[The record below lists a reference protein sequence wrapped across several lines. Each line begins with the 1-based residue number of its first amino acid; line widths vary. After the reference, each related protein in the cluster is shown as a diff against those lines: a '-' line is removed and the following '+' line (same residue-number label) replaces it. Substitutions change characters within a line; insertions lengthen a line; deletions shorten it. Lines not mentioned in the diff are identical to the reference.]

1 MRRREF
7 ITLLGGAA
15 APSLFW
21 PLTARAQQPQSMLIG
36 MLAREDDP
44 AGRARVA
51 TFVQK
56 LRDLGWIEGR
66 NLRIENRWAGRDYS
80 RLQSMSRELVS
91 LKPNVIVTNSTPM
104 TQAVLAETSTIP
116 IVFAGATDP
125 LASGL
130 VKSLARPGGNVTGFT
145 NFEFSV
151 GGKWLEL
158 LTQIAPKVSR
168 ALVLMQSGNEGN
180 LGLWGAIEKAAPG
193 FSVQTSTVD
202 FNLTA
207 ELERAL
213 ATFAGKPDGGLII
226 LPNPSTATREVILEF
241 AKRHALPAIYPQRQF
256 ALLGGLLSY
265 GYDEL
270 QLWRNAALYADRIL
284 KGEKPGDLPIQQP
297 TDFALVIN
305 LKTAKAFG
313 LTVPNSLLAT
323 ADEVIE

>member
-7 ITLLGGAA
+7 IALIGGAA
-15 APSLFW
+15 ATSLPW

>member
-1 MRRREF
+1 MRRRDF

-15 APSLFW
+15 APSLLW
-21 PLTARAQQPQSMLIG
+21 PLRARAQQPQSMLIG